1 MVEKMMKSFGLLMVM
16 ILLLMG
22 CTDVQAP
29 SVEVDEQEE
38 ALQQDDATTAEEV
51 VEEDNPVEAVETEKN
66 VASIITLEDLSEF
79 QDHMVVMSGIRYEEE
94 VLFMAAIESIFE
106 GQSVFYEEEILTLEA
121 YMETSFFDNTSF
133 LYQADIDNNGEEDL
147 VITYKFAGTGMFSSI
162 DTLFLKEGSS
172 YRQVIMGEELI
183 TNFLDLVTY
192 DGLTYVYTSSS
203 GVDLIYIWEN
213 EGLKQI
219 FDESTLADN
228 SHLDMDYTL
237 LDQRVQETYGIE
249 TLEQDLLDSDIDFS
263 LSTGYTN
270 LEILTTY
277 FKFKEFMGSGNKE
290 ALANMVEFPL
300 EVERDGDRIK
310 LYNKEDFLEHYD
322 WIINEDIRS
331 IVASSTSEEIFASW
345 RGAMIGN
352 GEIWFTDHIYAI
364 Y

>member
-1 MVEKMMKSFGLLMVM
+1 VVEKMMKSFGLLMVM

-38 ALQQDDATTAEEV
+38 ATTAEEV
-51 VEEDNPVEAVETEKN
+51 AEDNPVEAVENEKN

-106 GQSVFYEEEILTLEA
+106 GHLVFYEEEILTLEA

-162 DTLFLKEGSS
+162 TTLFLKDGSS

-192 DGLTYVYTSSS
+192 EGLTYVYTSSS

-219 FDESTLADN
+219 FDELTLADN

-237 LDQRVQETYGIE
+237 LNQRIQETYGIKA
-249 TLEQDLLDSDIDFS
+249 LAQKLHDPDMDFS
-263 LSTGYTN
+263 MSTGYTN

-277 FKFKEFMGSGNKE
+277 FKFKEFIVSDNKE
-290 ALANMVEFPL
+290 DLANMVGFPL

-331 IVASSTSEEIFASW
+331 IVASSTHEEIFASW

-364 Y
+364 F

>member
-1 MVEKMMKSFGLLMVM
+1 MVEKMIKCFGLLMVM
-16 ILLLMG
+16 ALLLIG
-22 CTDVQAP
+22 CTDKQAP
-29 SVEVDEQEE
+29 SVEVEEQEE
-38 ALQQDDATTAEEV
+38 ILQQDEATTSEEMT
-51 VEEDNPVEAVETEKN
+51 EDNPIEAIETEKS
-66 VASIITLEDLSEF
+66 VATIITLEDLAEF
-79 QDHMVVMSGIRYEEE
+79 QDHMVVMDGISYEEE
-94 VLFMAAIESIFE
+94 VLFKAAIESIFE
-106 GQSVFYEEEILTLEA
+106 GHSVFYEDEMVTLEA
-121 YMETSFFDNTSF
+121 YMETSFFDFTSY

-162 DTLFLKEGSS
+162 DTLFLKDGSS
-172 YRQVIMGEELI
+172 YHQVTMSEELI

-192 DGLTYVYTSSS
+192 EGLTYVYTSSS

-219 FDESTLADN
+219 FDELTLADN

-237 LDQRVQETYGIE
+237 LNQRVQETYDIE

-263 LSTGYTN
+263 MSTGYTN

-277 FKFKEFMGSGNKE
+277 FKFKEFIDSGNKDE
-290 ALANMVEFPL
+290 LANMVWFPL
-300 EVERDGDRIK
+300 EVERAGDRIK
-310 LYNKEDFLEHYD
+310 LYNKEDFLKHYD
-322 WIINEDIRS
+322 WIINEDIRN
-331 IVASSTSEEIFASW
+331 IVASSTPEEIFASW